1 MIERMNKASSL
12 SQELLAITLLLV
24 PILGLAVRS
33 LLKNSSKSDANEVSD
48 DIESIFNLALERF
61 QRFDETNNGQKMDCL
76 DSESKQIFASECSYL
91 PIEITDTYSHQVAG
105 HTCEILRGFKRKVLK
120 PMVKTRLFC
129 RELQLYEEMARD
141 AIRSG
146 LPKSFV
152 PNYIGLALVATSVEN
167 NKKAKDKINPN
178 DSMLLIMTSWYEI
191 FKDNLLKMFSI
202 KKIDFMGDYVSKLKN
217 YDQPLLPHLVLDDL
231 TIDYKM
237 PCVIDIK
244 MGQQT
249 YEPTADSNKKK
260 REILKCPYQ
269 VTTGFR
275 ITGMKVYDVVT
286 KSYSYKEKQFGRS
299 VDLDHVKEALKIF
312 FWNGLLVR
320 KDIIDCV
327 IYKLEEILVWFGNQN
342 ILHFYCSSILII
354 YDGIILNDINSNNKI
369 EKNIEIYNPNKT
381 SSSILQQNELSIKS
395 HKPFV
400 SNTAESVQ
408 VKMIDFAHTLFSPKP
423 HCIDK
428 GYILGLKNLI
438 LNLQEIM
445 NE

>member
-1 MIERMNKASSL
+1 MIERMSKASSL
-12 SQELLAITLLLV
+12 SQEIMALTLLLV

-33 LLKNSSKSDANEVSD
+33 LLKDNSKNDANEGSD
-48 DIESIFNLALERF
+48 DIESIFNSALERF
-61 QRFDETNNGQKMDCL
+61 QRFDEANNGKKIDCL
-76 DSESKQIFASECSYL
+76 DSESKQIFASECSSI
-91 PIEITDTYSHQVAG
+91 PMEMTDNYSHQVAG
-105 HTCEILRGFKRKVLK
+105 HTCEVLRGFKRKVLK

-141 AIRSG
+141 VLKSS

-152 PNYIGLALVATSVEN
+152 PNYIGLALVATTTESSMKEKIEINQN
-167 NKKAKDKINPN
+167 N
-178 DSMLLIMTSWYEI
+178 SMLLTVTSWFEI
-191 FKDNLLKMFSI
+191 LKDNLLRMFSN
-202 KKIDFMGDYVSKLKN
+202 KKVDFMSDYISKLKN
-217 YDQPLLPHLVLDDL
+217 HDQPLLPHLVLDDL

-249 YEPTADSNKKK
+249 YEPNADSSKKK

-286 KSYSYKEKQFGRS
+286 KLYSYKEKQFGRS
-299 VDLDHVKEALKIF
+299 VDLNHVKEALRIF

-320 KDIIDCV
+320 KDVIDCV
-327 IYKLEEILVWFGNQN
+327 ICKLEELLVWFENQHT
-342 ILHFYCSSILII
+342 LHFYCSSILII
-354 YDGIILNDINSNNKI
+354 YDGIILNDLNNKNAIEKKIELCNSNK
-369 EKNIEIYNPNKT
+369 
-381 SSSILQQNELSIKS
+381 SSILQQNELSIKS
-395 HKPFV
+395 HKPFI
-400 SNTAESVQ
+400 SNNTETVQ
-408 VKMIDFAHTLFSPKP
+408 VKMIDFAHTLLSPKP